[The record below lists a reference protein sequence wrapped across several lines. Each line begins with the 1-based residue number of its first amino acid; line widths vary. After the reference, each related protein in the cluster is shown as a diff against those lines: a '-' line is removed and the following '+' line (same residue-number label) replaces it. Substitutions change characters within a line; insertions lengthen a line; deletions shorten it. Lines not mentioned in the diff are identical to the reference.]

1 MCNLFTMELN
11 LIVCNVTIKQLRN
24 KVFDNMCDLFI
35 LEFNI
40 VVRNVVIR
48 QLGNKTINNICN
60 LFTMELNIVVCNVTI
75 RQLRN
80 KDFNSITIGY
90 ARYRVCTCFYLRQQ
104 KITIFKFTKISKNLN
119 FLFFQ
124 QRFGKILF
132 QVELI
137 GENIKL
143 LTNFWT

>member
-40 VVRNVVIR
+40 FVRNVVIR

-90 ARYRVCTCFYLRQQ
+90 ARYRVCTCFFWNIHFPRFIYTGIYLTDRNNNQNISLTQ
-104 KITIFKFTKISKNLN
+104 KLIRIIFCYKFC
-119 FLFFQ
+119 
-124 QRFGKILF
+124 
-132 QVELI
+132 E
-137 GENIKL
+137 
-143 LTNFWT
+143 